1 MEHKIV
7 QEIPIIANSSYVSTW
22 LAFRGF
28 GSLFMLKSV
37 ISACLQKGSHQLRST
52 LPIGSRSKFILQGF
66 FLVTMCNISPAGA
79 Y

>member
-28 GSLFMLKSV
+28 LP
-37 ISACLQKGSHQLRST
+37 ACLPDCLSVCLCSVCVCLCVSVCGGTGDDGRMNCSSD
-52 LPIGSRSKFILQGF
+52 
-66 FLVTMCNISPAGA
+66 NIAD
-79 Y
+79 